1 MIETAMARKFI
12 EQVTQYTDYNI
23 NIMNEQGVIIAS
35 RDPARVG
42 TFHEVAYYIV
52 TTKEDMVVTSSGDDY
67 PGVKPGINMVI
78 NIDGR
83 REGVVGITGNPEE
96 IRPVALI
103 TKMAIEA
110 MLKYEKQQAENQ
122 SRKTR
127 KERFVTLLT
136 HEEFSDPELLREM
149 AQELNY
155 SEAIVRIPILCRLEE
170 VEAAPFLEMIKLGAR
185 HSKEDISYVLDENHI
200 IIYKSMPENRGKMLS
215 DYKFIIAEYLG
226 SALQWMRREDKHC
239 KFYIG
244 SFQGSFSQYYY
255 AYMHCKWL
263 EENVVS
269 DSTAAFF
276 YDYSEKYLRKITP
289 MNELQRMFNIYGKQL
304 DKEFLHIYIEIIGA
318 LIQSNYNLV
327 SAAKLLFMH
336 KNTLVYRY
344 NKIKDAM
351 NVDPIASS
359 ADRFFVEA
367 FYCYL
372 RKEH

>member
-12 EQVTQYTDYNI
+12 EQITQYTDYNI

-52 TTKEDMVVTSSGDDY
+52 TTSEDMVVTSSGDDY

-83 REGVVGITGNPEE
+83 REGVVGITGNPDE

-110 MLKYEKQQAENQ
+110 MLKYEKQQAEIQ

-136 HEEFSDPELLREM
+136 HEEFSDPKLLRDM
-149 AQELNY
+149 AQKLNY
-155 SEAIVRIPILCRLEE
+155 SESIVRIPILCRLDD

-185 HSKEDISYVLDENHI
+185 HSKEDISFVLDENHI
-200 IIYKSMPENRGKMLS
+200 IIYKSMPESTGQMFS
-215 DYKFIIAEYLG
+215 VYKYIIAEYLG
-226 SALQWMRREDKHC
+226 NALQWMRREEKNC

-263 EENVVS
+263 EENVVTTS
-269 DSTAAFF
+269 AAAFF
-276 YDYSEKYLRKITP
+276 YDYSGKYLRKIMP
-289 MNELQRMFNIYGKQL
+289 MNELQRMFNIYEKQMS
-304 DKEFLHIYIEIIGA
+304 KEFLHIYIEIVGA

-344 NKIKDAM
+344 NKIKDVM

-359 ADRFFVEA
+359 SDRFLVES